1 MRPTMRYS
9 SNIEKLHPSATIAM
23 STLAKRLKE
32 EGRDIINLS
41 AGEPDFDTPVFIA
54 DAAVRGI
61 REGQTKYTPP
71 PGLTPLRKAI
81 AARLS
86 QRAGRTLDW
95 KGVVVTAGAKQAL
108 FNATFCLF
116 GPGDEVVVASP
127 YWTSYPDLV
136 NIARATPVCVFG
148 DESRGFKLTP
158 VALQSAAT
166 SRTRG
171 LILNTPSNPT
181 GAVYTLEE
189 LTAIAEWARDRGVWI
204 LCDEIYRNIY
214 YGDDRA
220 AAPGLLD
227 VPVDSLGDFVLVD
240 GASKSYAMTGWRV
253 GFSYCAPEVA
263 AKFGDLQSQITSNTS
278 TPSQVAALEAFG
290 NVSAAEASV
299 AEMAAAFRRRRDLV
313 TRRMDE
319 LMPGVTYIEPQGAFY
334 LYFRVD
340 QLFDGD
346 VKDST
351 AWCSRLLEQTGVALV
366 PGGAFGDER
375 WARMSFAAS
384 EEAIEEA
391 LRRMAPLVNG
401 G

>member
-1 MRPTMRYS
+1 MRYS
-9 SNIEKLHPSATIAM
+9 TNIEKLHPSATIAM
-23 STLAKRLKE
+23 STLAKRLAE

-54 DAAVRGI
+54 DAAVKGI
-61 REGQTKYTPP
+61 RDGQTKYTPP

-158 VALQSAAT
+158 AALESAAT

>member
-1 MRPTMRYS
+1 MRYS
-9 SNIEKLHPSATIAM
+9 ANIEQLRPSATIAM
-23 STLAKRLKE
+23 STLAKRLAA

-41 AGEPDFDTPVFIA
+41 AGEPDFDTPAFIA
-54 DAAVRGI
+54 DAAVQGI

-86 QRAGRTLDW
+86 ERAGRALDW
-95 KGVVVTAGAKQAL
+95 QGVVVTAGAKQAL

-116 GPGDEVVVASP
+116 GPGDEVLIAAP
-127 YWTSYPDLV
+127 YWTSYPTLVDL
-136 NIARATPVCVFG
+136 ARATPVCVFG
-148 DESRGFKLTP
+148 EERDGFKLTP
-158 VALQSAAT
+158 AALDAAAT
-166 SRTRG
+166 PRTRG

-181 GAVYTLEE
+181 GAVYTRDE
-189 LTAIAEWARDRGVWI
+189 LIALAEWARERSVWI

-227 VPVDSLGDFVLVD
+227 LPAASLGDFVLVD

-253 GFSYCAPEVA
+253 GFSYCEPEVA
-263 AKFGDLQSQITSNTS
+263 AKFAALQSQITSNTT
-278 TPSQVAALEAFG
+278 TPSQVAAMEAFS
-290 NVSAAEASV
+290 NVSAAQASV
-299 AEMAAAFRRRRDLV
+299 TQMTAAFRRRRDLV
-313 TRRMDE
+313 TKRMDE
-319 LMPGVTYIEPQGAFY
+319 LMPGVTYIRPEGAFY

-340 QLFDGD
+340 HLFDGE
-346 VKDST
+346 VGDST
-351 AWCSRLLEQTGVALV
+351 AWCSRLLEDTGVALV

-384 EEAIEEA
+384 EDALEEA
-391 LRRMAPLVNG
+391 LRRMAPLMNG
-401 G
+401 D